1 MQVVALAGLAAVLL
15 VGAASASAQGT
26 EAQAPPS
33 ASQPEP
39 AAAQLGELYYRL
51 QVLQQEVQ
59 ALRGAV
65 EEQAHQLDRLT
76 KQQQEHYI
84 DLDRRLTALR
94 ARGVPP
100 SAAARGAGGFPP
112 PAPPVSPAPVSGDL
126 ARSERQAYADAYDL
140 LTSKKYRE
148 SATAFDRLV
157 VDFPNGQY
165 TPNAFYW
172 LGELHLLLE
181 EIEKARQFFA
191 QVVNLYPAHAKAPDA
206 LFKLGAVHD
215 RLGDRERSLEY
226 LNRVIEQYPN
236 SSAAGLARAYAE
248 E

>member
-15 VGAASASAQGT
+15 VGAAGALAQGT

-94 ARGVPP
+94 TRGAPP
-100 SAAARGAGGFPP
+100 SAAVRGTGGFPP
-112 PAPPVSPAPVSGDL
+112 LTPPVSGDL

-140 LTSKKYRE
+140 LTGKKYRE

-157 VDFPNGQY
+157 ADFPNGQY

-181 EIEKARQFFA
+181 EIEEARQFFA

>member
-1 MQVVALAGLAAVLL
+1 M
-15 VGAASASAQGT
+15 
-26 EAQAPPS
+26 
-33 ASQPEP
+33 
-39 AAAQLGELYYRL
+39 
-51 QVLQQEVQ
+51 
-59 ALRGAV
+59 
-65 EEQAHQLDRLT
+65 
-76 KQQQEHYI
+76 
-84 DLDRRLTALR
+84 
-94 ARGVPP
+94 
-100 SAAARGAGGFPP
+100 
-112 PAPPVSPAPVSGDL
+112 
-126 ARSERQAYADAYDL
+126 

-236 SSAAGLARAYAE
+236 SSAAGLARVYAE
-248 E
+248 EEELADGQ

>member
-1 MQVVALAGLAAVLL
+1 MQIVALAGPAAAFLLAAA
-15 VGAASASAQGT
+15 GALAQGT
-26 EAQAPPS
+26 EALAPSS
-33 ASQPEP
+33 AVQPGP
-39 AAAQLGELYYRL
+39 GAAQLGELYYRL

-59 ALRGAV
+59 ELRGLV

-84 DLDRRLTALR
+84 DLDRRLTVLR
-94 ARGVPP
+94 EEGTGGPPP
-100 SAAARGAGGFPP
+100 SVAARGAAGVSV
-112 PAPPVSPAPVSGDL
+112 PANGEL
-126 ARSERQAYADAYDL
+126 ARSERQAYAEAYDL

-148 SATAFDRLV
+148 SATAFNGLI

-181 EIEKARQFFA
+181 EIEKARQSFA
-191 QVVNLYPAHAKAPDA
+191 QVVNLYPEHAKAPDA
-206 LFKLGAVHD
+206 LFKLGTVHD

-226 LNRVIEQYPN
+226 LNRVMKQYPD
-236 SSAAGLARAYAE
+236 SSAAGLAGIYAQALADGQ
-248 E
+248 